1 MRPKMKSDRYG
12 IDKEVCRRNGWRI
25 FFCVDWLDD
34 AEFEAFEAFFG
45 SRQLFVSSGDN
56 PLEGSSASS
65 FSEAVKLE
73 SEFVDEEKYILSPND
88 ALIYV
93 SDDRDVFLVAA
104 PSERLAELRA
114 EISARGGS
122 TYSSLVRTGTIEPKK
137 QVRAYFDY
145 WADMNF
151 EID

>member
-1 MRPKMKSDRYG
+1 MKSDRYG
-12 IDKEVCRRNGWRI
+12 IDKEFCRTNGCRI
-25 FFCVDWLDD
+25 FFGVDWLDD

-45 SRQLFVSSGDN
+45 SRQLFVSSGDK
-56 PLEGSSASS
+56 PLEGSSVSS

-73 SEFVDEEKYILSPND
+73 SEFVDEDKYILSPND

-104 PSERLAELRA
+104 SSKRLAELIA
-114 EISARGGS
+114 QISARGGRNIFWLS
-122 TYSSLVRTGTIEPKK
+122 CAQAQSNPKK

>member
-1 MRPKMKSDRYG
+1 MKSDRYG
-12 IDKEVCRRNGWRI
+12 IDKEFCRRNGRRI
-25 FFCVDWLDD
+25 FFGVDWLDD

-45 SRQLFVSSGDN
+45 SRPLFVSSGDRP

-73 SEFVDEEKYILSPND
+73 SEFVDEDKYILSPND

-93 SDDRDVFLVAA
+93 SDDRDVFVVAA

-137 QVRAYFDY
+137 QVKAYFDY

>member
-1 MRPKMKSDRYG
+1 MKSDRYG
-12 IDKEVCRRNGWRI
+12 INKESCRRNGCRI
-25 FFCVDWLDD
+25 FFGVDWLDD

-45 SRQLFVSSGDN
+45 SRQLFVLSGDN
-56 PLEGSSASS
+56 PLGGSSASS

-73 SEFVDEEKYILSPND
+73 GEFVDEEKYILSPND

-137 QVRAYFDY
+137 QVKAYFDY

>member
-1 MRPKMKSDRYG
+1 MKSDRYG
-12 IDKEVCRRNGWRI
+12 IDKEFCRTNGCRI
-25 FFCVDWLDD
+25 FFGVDWLDD